1 MSVSI
6 EKENIVIIS
15 TFLDQN
21 IDKLANTKDD
31 KPIVMVC
38 GLIPVVPKDSL
49 AFVPLAKVSQL
60 IGHSTASLECFM
72 VDETAALIVEMCDRY
87 SELFDFQLVLVT
99 GVPEC
104 VYSPRLEQAA
114 YRLARVPYHSVING
128 IREAGKMADLVEA
141 EKARSS
147 IYNKE
152 QSGITR
158 KGGGVKELR
167 AFDAP
172 SMSVG
177 DSDSAVESDPSAEG
191 EPK

>member
-1 MSVSI
+1 M
-6 EKENIVIIS
+6 IVS

-21 IDKLANTKDD
+21 VDKLAKTKDD

-38 GLIPVVPKDSL
+38 GLISVVPKDSL

-60 IGHSTASLECFM
+60 IEHGTASLECFM
-72 VDETAALIVEMCDRY
+72 IDEASAIIIEMCDRY

-128 IREAGKMADLVEA
+128 IREAGKMADLVDA

-177 DSDSAVESDPSAEG
+177 DSDNAVESDPSAED

>member
-1 MSVSI
+1 MI
-6 EKENIVIIS
+6 LS

-21 IDKLANTKDD
+21 IDKAKSVKDD
-31 KPIVMVC
+31 KPVVMIS
-38 GLIPVVPKDSL
+38 GTIPVVPSDSIVFAAL
-49 AFVPLAKVSQL
+49 TDVKQL
-60 IGHSTASLECFM
+60 IGHHATSLECFM
-72 VDETAALIVEMCDRY
+72 VDESAAMIIEMCDRY

-128 IREAGKMADLVEA
+128 IKEAGRIATLVEE

-147 IYNKE
+147 IYSKE
-152 QSGITR
+152 QSSIT
-158 KGGGVKELR
+158 KKSGNVKELR

-172 SMSVG
+172 AMSVSGG
-177 DSDSAVESDPSAEG
+177 DTLVENDPSADDES
-191 EPK
+191 K

>member
-1 MSVSI
+1 MSVST

-21 IDKLANTKDD
+21 VDKLAKAKDD
-31 KPIVMVC
+31 KPIVMIC
-38 GLIPVVPKDSL
+38 GTIPVVPKDSL
-49 AFVPLAKVSQL
+49 AFIPLTSISQL
-60 IGHSTASLECFM
+60 IDHDVASLECFM
-72 VDETAALIVEMCDRY
+72 VDEVSSMIVEMCDRY
-87 SELFDFQLVLVT
+87 SELFNFQLVLVT

-104 VYSPRLEQAA
+104 VYSPRLEQSA

-128 IREAGKMADLVEA
+128 IREAGKMADLVDA

-158 KGGGVKELR
+158 KGGGVKGLR

-172 SMSVG
+172 SMSVSEG
-177 DSDSAVESDPSAEG
+177 DSAIESDPSAED

>member
-1 MSVSI
+1 M
-6 EKENIVIIS
+6 IVS

-21 IDKLANTKDD
+21 IDKASKLKDD
-31 KPIVMVC
+31 KPLVMVC
-38 GLIPVVPKDSL
+38 GSIPVVPKDSL
-49 AFVPLAKVSQL
+49 DFIPLTDVRQL
-60 IGHSTASLECFM
+60 LSHSAGTFECFM
-72 VDETAALIVEMCDRY
+72 VDDQSAMIIEMCDRY

-128 IREAGKMADLVEA
+128 IREAGKMAELVEA

-158 KGGGVKELR
+158 KSGGVKELR

-172 SMSVG
+172 SMSVSE
-177 DSDSAVESDPSAEG
+177 SDISVENDPSAED